1 MDEPKIDMDETE
13 IVYKAKL
20 KAKERLLAKYG
31 EDERVLRVIREVAGV

>member
-1 MDEPKIDMDETE
+1 MDETE

-31 EDERVLRVIREVAGV
+31 ERESVLRVIREVTGV